1 MANSS
6 KSPRDKFA
14 IGWKHLREQRL
25 RIERH
30 KEFIGKLERDGQ
42 ADVIAEA
49 RQLLREMEET
59 FARMQADVR
68 RGRDRAK

>member
-1 MANSS
+1 MASSS

-14 IGWKHLREQRL
+14 IGWKHLRHQRS

-30 KEFIGKLERDGQ
+30 KEFIGKLERDGP

-49 RQLLREMEET
+49 GRLLREMEET

-68 RGRDRAK
+68 RGRDSPM

>member
-1 MANSS
+1 MASS
-6 KSPRDKFA
+6 SRSPRDKF
-14 IGWKHLREQRL
+14 
-25 RIERH
+25 
-30 KEFIGKLERDGQ
+30 GKLERDGQ